1 MIKFTSKQRAY
12 VRSLA
17 HSLDAIIHIGK
28 NGVSPELT
36 AAVDEALEKRELIKV
51 NVLNNCDEDP
61 KFLAETLAGRTRS
74 TVVQVVGRRIT
85 LYRESKDHK
94 TIEIPKDRKPK
105 ENN

>member
-17 HSLDAIIHIGK
+17 HSLDAILHIGK

-36 AAVDEALEKRELIKV
+36 ASVDEALEKRELIKV
-51 NVLNNCDEDP
+51 NVLNNCGEDP
-61 KFLAETLAGRTRS
+61 KELAETLAGRTRS

-85 LYRESKDHK
+85 LYRESKDNK
-94 TIEIPKDRKPK
+94 TIEIPKDKPAK
-105 ENN
+105 EKK